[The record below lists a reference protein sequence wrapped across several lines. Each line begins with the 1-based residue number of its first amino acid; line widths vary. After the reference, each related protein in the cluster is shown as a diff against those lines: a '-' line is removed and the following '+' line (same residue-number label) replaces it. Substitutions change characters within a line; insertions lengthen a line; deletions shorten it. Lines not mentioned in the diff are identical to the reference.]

1 MRKDTTFSERKLTE
15 KEFSD
20 KYWMHGQAPYQYHT
34 GTIEDG
40 RDEREQFIFN
50 NIRAIWERMNYDA
63 ERQLNRSSWQ
73 EYELQKEV
81 EALKAEMQAL
91 RAKITS
97 LDPADDGRNA
107 VEEGNDIVQ
116 PAGELV
122 IKISYSGARKMDV
135 KGTVVAPIHIE

>member
-40 RDEREQFIFN
+40 RDEREQFVFN
-50 NIRAIWERMNYDA
+50 NIRALWERMNYDA
-63 ERQLNRSSWQ
+63 DCQRDRGGWQ
-73 EYELQKEV
+73 VKELEKAI
-81 EALKAEMQAL
+81 EALKEEVKAL

-107 VEEGNDIVQ
+107 VEEGNDVVQ
-116 PAGELV
+116 SANELV
-122 IKISYSGARKMDV
+122 IKVSNGAARKV
-135 KGTVVAPIHIE
+135 NVVGTVVTFVHDE